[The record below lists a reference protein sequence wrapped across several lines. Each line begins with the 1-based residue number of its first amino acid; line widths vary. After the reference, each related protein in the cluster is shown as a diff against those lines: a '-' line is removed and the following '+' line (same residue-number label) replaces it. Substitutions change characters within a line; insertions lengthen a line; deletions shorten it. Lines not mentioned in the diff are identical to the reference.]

1 MIVDI
6 DNLLNLNIY
15 HDKWVSGLKYTLQIL
30 KSIFFSKFRFFFG
43 TFACLTT
50 MTIIPFQNNFLTFF
64 FLSMDSLC
72 GNSNPHTLQLS
83 VNQVRVV
90 KTGS

>member
-1 MIVDI
+1 MGFWTQ
-6 DNLLNLNIY
+6 IY
-15 HDKWVSGLKYTLQIL
+15 TSNFEKYFFFKTQI
-30 KSIFFSKFRFFFG
+30 FFG

-50 MTIIPFQNNFLTFF
+50 MTIIPFQNNFLTIF

-83 VNQVRVV
+83 VNHVRVV

>member
-1 MIVDI
+1 MGFWTQIYTSNFEKYFFFR
-6 DNLLNLNIY
+6 NL
-15 HDKWVSGLKYTLQIL
+15 D
-30 KSIFFSKFRFFFG
+30 FFG

-50 MTIIPFQNNFLTFF
+50 MTIIPFQNNFLTIF

-83 VNQVRVV
+83 VYQVRVV
-90 KTGS
+90 

>member
-1 MIVDI
+1 MGFWTQIYTSNFEKCFCFFQ
-6 DNLLNLNIY
+6 NL
-15 HDKWVSGLKYTLQIL
+15 D
-30 KSIFFSKFRFFFG
+30 FFG

-50 MTIIPFQNNFLTFF
+50 MTIIPFQNNFLTIF

>member
-1 MIVDI
+1 MGFWTQIYTSNFEKYFSPR
-6 DNLLNLNIY
+6 NL
-15 HDKWVSGLKYTLQIL
+15 D
-30 KSIFFSKFRFFFG
+30 FFG
-43 TFACLTT
+43 TFACLIT
-50 MTIIPFQNNFLTFF
+50 MTIIPFQNNFLIIF

-83 VNQVRVV
+83 VYQVIVV